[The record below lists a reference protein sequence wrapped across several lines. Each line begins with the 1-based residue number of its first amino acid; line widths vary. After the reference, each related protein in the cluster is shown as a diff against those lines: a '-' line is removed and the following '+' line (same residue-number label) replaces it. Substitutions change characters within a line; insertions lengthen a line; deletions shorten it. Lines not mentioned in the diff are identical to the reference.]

1 MAVRFFGLLLLLAG
15 FARAD
20 SITIGQIQ
28 FLGTENGV
36 SAFKVSLDST
46 GVSAG
51 PLTFADLL
59 LSVQGSSEDTGP
71 IITPVTFLFLGGSG
85 FGLPACPCDSVT
97 LKLVLSSSNQPVT
110 LTLADGRVFTAKAAN
125 ISTLGSG
132 VGGQLQ
138 LQPGDSAAI
147 VLTSIPEPATLT
159 LIAIGLPLVT
169 KRVLS
174 AKRKTP
180 QQSPAIPVK

>member
-1 MAVRFFGLLLLLAG
+1 MVVRLLGLLMLLAG

-46 GVSAG
+46 GVTAG
-51 PLTFADLL
+51 PLTFADLF
-59 LSVQGSSEDTGP
+59 LSVQGSSEDTGSITTP
-71 IITPVTFLFLGGSG
+71 ITFLFLGGSG
-85 FGLPACPCDSVT
+85 FGLPACPCDSIT
-97 LKLVLSSSNQPVT
+97 LKLVLSSANQPISF
-110 LTLADGRVFTAKAAN
+110 TLADGSLFTAKAIN
-125 ISTLGSG
+125 ISTLSSAF
-132 VGGQLQ
+132 GGQ

-147 VLTSIPEPATLT
+147 VLTSIPEPATVT
-159 LIAIGLPLVT
+159 LLAAGMPLVV

-174 AKRKTP
+174 ARRRRTP
-180 QQSPAIPVK
+180 Q